1 MKKVITLV
9 LVVFYAS
16 IIFAQ
21 DSKMQEAPVKHMESK
36 ESKVVDKT
44 EQAPVRNAPMKMKH
58 ECYMMKDGAL
68 MHCMG
73 DNSTPQKA
81 EVKLRNGATISA
93 DGVMTTQDGQSTK
106 LQNGQCVLMNGVL
119 GDCEKMHAP
128 MHPSMPGKAD
138 PGQKK

>member
-9 LVVFYAS
+9 IVAFYAS
-16 IIFAQ
+16 VSFAQ

-36 ESKVVDKT
+36 DAKVIDKT
-44 EQAPVRNAPMKMKH
+44 EQAPVRNAPMKMRH

-73 DNSTPQKA
+73 DNSTPQKT
-81 EVKLRNGATISA
+81 EVKLRNGATISV
-93 DGVMTTQDGQSTK
+93 DGVMKTQDGQSTK
-106 LQNGQCVLMNGVL
+106 LQDGQCVLMNGVL

-138 PGQKK
+138 PDQKK